1 MQILT
6 RYNTGIVILILIS
19 IAFFIFYNP
28 EYPPVNSES
37 FEVNSPQLDQRIL
50 IASQPSQYK
59 NTVVHSIV
67 KQLKQ
72 RPIYIKVIDVTTLP
86 DISEKNWN
94 VIIVIH
100 TWEYWQPPPVVKTW
114 LEQVSD
120 LGKVVIL
127 TTSGNGTSKMKDI
140 NAITSASV
148 MTNIPADVTEL
159 LSRVNLILR
168 NTTASAKRPAIK

>member
-6 RYNTGIVILILIS
+6 RYNTGIVILIIIS
-19 IAFFIFYNP
+19 ITFFIFYNP

-37 FEVNSPQLDQRIL
+37 FEVNSPELDQRVL

-67 KQLKQ
+67 RQLKQ
-72 RPIYIKVIDVTTLP
+72 RPVYIKVIDVTALP

-100 TWEYWQPPPVVKTW
+100 TWEYWQPPPPVQTW

-120 LGKVVIL
+120 LGKVVVL
-127 TTSGNGTSKMKDI
+127 TTSGNGTSRMKDI
-140 NAITSASV
+140 NAVTSASV
-148 MTNIPADVTEL
+148 MANIPVDVTEL
-159 LSRVNLILR
+159 LSRVDFILQ
-168 NTTASAKRPAIK
+168 NSAGTKQPPIN